1 MELNVDGLP
10 STVMPLPAATLTFD
24 LLNRK
29 PNQYVSCLRYIRDL
43 ILVKLARIRKYCIH
57 TIFCVIGSLPA
68 VTLIFDLLTQ
78 SHQHIYEPKCIRDQ
92 NRVKFPSFFRYGIH
106 KVFGTHRFTHSLSH
120 SRTDRPAVPFF
131 NGGEG

>member
-43 ILVKLARIRKYCIH
+43 ILVKLARIRKYCSFLCH
-57 TIFCVIGSLPA
+57 WLTACC
-68 VTLIFDLLTQ
+68 DLDL
-78 SHQHIYEPKCIRDQ
+78 
-92 NRVKFPSFFRYGIH
+92 
-106 KVFGTHRFTHSLSH
+106 
-120 SRTDRPAVPFF
+120 
-131 NGGEG
+131 